1 MAPRIGQKMIEIT
14 LPDKSKRY
22 FDEPPSIF
30 ELAQDIGP
38 GLAKATLAGVING
51 EEYDACDL
59 IEKNSEVSIL
69 TNKDQQGIDI
79 IRHSCAHLFGHAIKQ
94 IFPKTKMAIGPIIE
108 DGFYYDIDLDHK
120 LTQQDLAMIEKR
132 MKELA
137 RTSYLVEK
145 KVVPHKEAVKVFKSS
160 KEDYKLEILKDIDN
174 SEKVALPA
182 SLILKYLQKILR
194 PLVLFV
200 NFFSNFFMRLLG
212 TKETTINED
221 LSPEELKSVL
231 ENSGDLIPKKYQD
244 MLISVLEL
252 DKVSVDEVMTQRSV
266 VIGIDI
272 NQPIENI
279 LSNLQNN
286 QKDFLPVYNES
297 LDDLRGVIDLY
308 GITSFLSNEDKS
320 IESLIES
327 LDEAYFIPENTPL
340 STQLFNFQK
349 NKKTVAVII
358 DEYGSV
364 KGLVTIKDV
373 LEEIVGELAT
383 DIDRETVEIME
394 QKDGSY
400 LIDASIP
407 LRELNKKLNWQ
418 LPINGA
424 KTLNGLII
432 DQVETIPENNIK
444 IEIDNYAIE
453 TVLIRNNMIKIARV
467 LQVEQEDEELSDD

>member
-1 MAPRIGQKMIEIT
+1 MMSLNRYRLKHLVKENDKGAIRADKLLKRPDRLLGVILIGNNFVNILAASLTTVLCLNLFGDSGVVIGSIVLTLIILVFAEIT
-14 LPDKSKRY
+14 
-22 FDEPPSIF
+22 
-30 ELAQDIGP
+30 
-38 GLAKATLAGVING
+38 
-51 EEYDACDL
+51 
-59 IEKNSEVSIL
+59 
-69 TNKDQQGIDI
+69 
-79 IRHSCAHLFGHAIKQ
+79 
-94 IFPKTKMAIGPIIE
+94 PKTFAA
-108 DGFYYDIDLDHK
+108 L
-120 LTQQDLAMIEKR
+120 
-132 MKELA
+132 
-137 RTSYLVEK
+137 
-145 KVVPHKEAVKVFKSS
+145 
-160 KEDYKLEILKDIDN
+160 N

-252 DKVSVDEVMTQRSV
+252 DKVSVDEVMTQRSE

-394 QKDGSY
+394 QKDGSF

-467 LQVEQEDEELSDD
+467 LQIEQEDEELSDD

>member
-1 MAPRIGQKMIEIT
+1 MMSLNRYRLKHLVKENDKGAIRADKLLKRPDRLLGVILIGNNFVNILAASLTTVLCLNLFGDSGVVIGSIVLTLIILVFAEIT
-14 LPDKSKRY
+14 
-22 FDEPPSIF
+22 
-30 ELAQDIGP
+30 
-38 GLAKATLAGVING
+38 
-51 EEYDACDL
+51 
-59 IEKNSEVSIL
+59 
-69 TNKDQQGIDI
+69 
-79 IRHSCAHLFGHAIKQ
+79 
-94 IFPKTKMAIGPIIE
+94 PKTFAA
-108 DGFYYDIDLDHK
+108 L
-120 LTQQDLAMIEKR
+120 
-132 MKELA
+132 
-137 RTSYLVEK
+137 
-145 KVVPHKEAVKVFKSS
+145 
-160 KEDYKLEILKDIDN
+160 N

-252 DKVSVDEVMTQRSV
+252 DKVSVDEVMTQRSE

-272 NQPIENI
+272 NQPIETI

-308 GITSFLSNEDKS
+308 GITSFLSNENKS
-320 IESLIES
+320 IESLIDS

-383 DIDRETVEIME
+383 DIDRESVEIME

-467 LQVEQEDEELSDD
+467 LQIEQEDEELSDD

>member
-1 MAPRIGQKMIEIT
+1 MMSLNRYRLKHLVKENDKGAIRADKLLKRPDRLLGVILIGNNFVNILAASLTTVLCLNLFGDSGVVIGSIVLTLFILVFAEIT
-14 LPDKSKRY
+14 
-22 FDEPPSIF
+22 
-30 ELAQDIGP
+30 
-38 GLAKATLAGVING
+38 
-51 EEYDACDL
+51 
-59 IEKNSEVSIL
+59 
-69 TNKDQQGIDI
+69 
-79 IRHSCAHLFGHAIKQ
+79 
-94 IFPKTKMAIGPIIE
+94 PKTFAA
-108 DGFYYDIDLDHK
+108 L
-120 LTQQDLAMIEKR
+120 
-132 MKELA
+132 
-137 RTSYLVEK
+137 
-145 KVVPHKEAVKVFKSS
+145 
-160 KEDYKLEILKDIDN
+160 N

-252 DKVSVDEVMTQRSV
+252 DKVSVDEVMTQRSE

-308 GITSFLSNEDKS
+308 GITAFLSNEDKS

-383 DIDRETVEIME
+383 DIDKETVEIME

-400 LIDASIP
+400 LIDASVP

-444 IEIDNYAIE
+444 IEIDNYVIE

-467 LQVEQEDEELSDD
+467 LQIKQEDEELSDD

>member
-1 MAPRIGQKMIEIT
+1 MMSLNRYRLKHLVKENDKGAIRADKLLKRPDRLLGVILIGNNFVNILAASLTTVLCLNLFGDSGVVIGSIVLTLIILVFAEIT
-14 LPDKSKRY
+14 
-22 FDEPPSIF
+22 
-30 ELAQDIGP
+30 
-38 GLAKATLAGVING
+38 
-51 EEYDACDL
+51 
-59 IEKNSEVSIL
+59 
-69 TNKDQQGIDI
+69 
-79 IRHSCAHLFGHAIKQ
+79 
-94 IFPKTKMAIGPIIE
+94 PKTFAA
-108 DGFYYDIDLDHK
+108 L
-120 LTQQDLAMIEKR
+120 
-132 MKELA
+132 
-137 RTSYLVEK
+137 
-145 KVVPHKEAVKVFKSS
+145 
-160 KEDYKLEILKDIDN
+160 N

-252 DKVSVDEVMTQRSV
+252 DKVSVDEVMTQRSE

-272 NQPIENI
+272 NQPIETI

-383 DIDRETVEIME
+383 DIDRETLEIME

-444 IEIDNYAIE
+444 IEIENYSIE

-467 LQVEQEDEELSDD
+467 LQIEQEDEELSDD

>member
-1 MAPRIGQKMIEIT
+1 MMSLNRYRLKHLVKENDKGAIRADKLLKRPDRLLGVILIGNNFVNILAASLTTVLCLNLFGDSGVVIGSIVLTLIILVFAEIT
-14 LPDKSKRY
+14 
-22 FDEPPSIF
+22 
-30 ELAQDIGP
+30 
-38 GLAKATLAGVING
+38 
-51 EEYDACDL
+51 
-59 IEKNSEVSIL
+59 
-69 TNKDQQGIDI
+69 
-79 IRHSCAHLFGHAIKQ
+79 
-94 IFPKTKMAIGPIIE
+94 PKTFAA
-108 DGFYYDIDLDHK
+108 L
-120 LTQQDLAMIEKR
+120 
-132 MKELA
+132 
-137 RTSYLVEK
+137 
-145 KVVPHKEAVKVFKSS
+145 
-160 KEDYKLEILKDIDN
+160 N

-252 DKVSVDEVMTQRSV
+252 DKVSVDEVMTQRSE

-373 LEEIVGELAT
+373 LEEIVGEPAT

>member
-1 MAPRIGQKMIEIT
+1 MMSLNRYRLKHLVKENDKGAIRADKLLKRPDRLLGVILIGNNFVNILAASLTTVLCINLFGDRGVVIGSIVLTLIILVFAEIT
-14 LPDKSKRY
+14 
-22 FDEPPSIF
+22 
-30 ELAQDIGP
+30 
-38 GLAKATLAGVING
+38 
-51 EEYDACDL
+51 
-59 IEKNSEVSIL
+59 
-69 TNKDQQGIDI
+69 
-79 IRHSCAHLFGHAIKQ
+79 
-94 IFPKTKMAIGPIIE
+94 PKTFAA
-108 DGFYYDIDLDHK
+108 L
-120 LTQQDLAMIEKR
+120 
-132 MKELA
+132 
-137 RTSYLVEK
+137 
-145 KVVPHKEAVKVFKSS
+145 
-160 KEDYKLEILKDIDN
+160 N

-252 DKVSVDEVMTQRSV
+252 DKVSVDEVMTQRSE

-308 GITSFLSNEDKS
+308 GITAFLSNEDKS

-383 DIDRETVEIME
+383 DIDKETVEIME

-400 LIDASIP
+400 LIDASVP

-444 IEIDNYAIE
+444 IEIDNYVIE

-467 LQVEQEDEELSDD
+467 LQIKQEDEELSDD

>member
-1 MAPRIGQKMIEIT
+1 MLFSSIVFLLFLSAFFSGVETAMMSLNRYRLKHLVKENDKGAIRADKLLKRPDRLLGVILIGNNFVNILAASLTTVLCINLFGDSGVVIGSIVLTLIILVFAEIT
-14 LPDKSKRY
+14 
-22 FDEPPSIF
+22 
-30 ELAQDIGP
+30 
-38 GLAKATLAGVING
+38 
-51 EEYDACDL
+51 
-59 IEKNSEVSIL
+59 
-69 TNKDQQGIDI
+69 
-79 IRHSCAHLFGHAIKQ
+79 
-94 IFPKTKMAIGPIIE
+94 PKTFAA
-108 DGFYYDIDLDHK
+108 L
-120 LTQQDLAMIEKR
+120 
-132 MKELA
+132 
-137 RTSYLVEK
+137 
-145 KVVPHKEAVKVFKSS
+145 
-160 KEDYKLEILKDIDN
+160 N

-252 DKVSVDEVMTQRSV
+252 DKVSVDEVMTQRSE

-308 GITSFLSNEDKS
+308 GITAFLSNEDKS

-383 DIDRETVEIME
+383 DIDKETVEIME

-400 LIDASIP
+400 LIDASVP

-444 IEIDNYAIE
+444 IEIDNYVIE

-467 LQVEQEDEELSDD
+467 LQIKQEDEELSDD

>member
-1 MAPRIGQKMIEIT
+1 MMSLNRYRLKYLVKENDKGAIRADKLLKRPDRLLGVILIGNNFVNILAASLTTVLCLNLFGDSGVVIGSIVLTLIILVFAEIT
-14 LPDKSKRY
+14 
-22 FDEPPSIF
+22 
-30 ELAQDIGP
+30 
-38 GLAKATLAGVING
+38 
-51 EEYDACDL
+51 
-59 IEKNSEVSIL
+59 
-69 TNKDQQGIDI
+69 
-79 IRHSCAHLFGHAIKQ
+79 
-94 IFPKTKMAIGPIIE
+94 PKTFAA
-108 DGFYYDIDLDHK
+108 L
-120 LTQQDLAMIEKR
+120 
-132 MKELA
+132 
-137 RTSYLVEK
+137 
-145 KVVPHKEAVKVFKSS
+145 
-160 KEDYKLEILKDIDN
+160 N

-212 TKETTINED
+212 TKNTSINED

-252 DKVSVDEVMTQRSV
+252 DKVSVDEVMTQRSE

-279 LSNLQNN
+279 LSTLQNN

-308 GITSFLSNEDKS
+308 GITSFLSNENKS
-320 IESLIES
+320 IESLIDS

-383 DIDRETVEIME
+383 DIDRESVEIME

-467 LQVEQEDEELSDD
+467 LQIEQEDEELSDD

>member
-1 MAPRIGQKMIEIT
+1 MNE
-14 LPDKSKRY
+14 L
-22 FDEPPSIF
+22 SIF
-30 ELAQDIGP
+30 ILIIVFLIVCSAFFSSSETALTAVSEARINELVNKGNKK
-38 GLAKATLAGVING
+38 AK
-51 EEYDACDL
+51 L
-59 IEKNSEVSIL
+59 IEKIL
-69 TNKDQQGIDI
+69 KNRDKMIGTILIGNNFVNILAA
-79 IRHSCAHLFGHAIKQ
+79 SLTTVLCLNLFGDSGVVIGSIVLTLIILVFAEIT
-94 IFPKTKMAIGPIIE
+94 PKTFAA
-108 DGFYYDIDLDHK
+108 L
-120 LTQQDLAMIEKR
+120 
-132 MKELA
+132 
-137 RTSYLVEK
+137 
-145 KVVPHKEAVKVFKSS
+145 
-160 KEDYKLEILKDIDN
+160 N

-182 SLILKYLQKILR
+182 SLNLKYLQKILR

-252 DKVSVDEVMTQRSV
+252 DKVSVDEVMTQRSE

-272 NQPIENI
+272 NQPIETI

-444 IEIDNYAIE
+444 IKIENYSIE

-467 LQVEQEDEELSDD
+467 LQIEQEDEELSDD

>member
-1 MAPRIGQKMIEIT
+1 MMSLNRYRLKHLVKENDKGAIRADKLLKRPDRLLGVILIGNNFVNILAASLTTVLCLNLFGDSGVVIGSIVLTLIILVFAEIT
-14 LPDKSKRY
+14 
-22 FDEPPSIF
+22 
-30 ELAQDIGP
+30 
-38 GLAKATLAGVING
+38 
-51 EEYDACDL
+51 
-59 IEKNSEVSIL
+59 
-69 TNKDQQGIDI
+69 
-79 IRHSCAHLFGHAIKQ
+79 
-94 IFPKTKMAIGPIIE
+94 PKTFAA
-108 DGFYYDIDLDHK
+108 L
-120 LTQQDLAMIEKR
+120 
-132 MKELA
+132 
-137 RTSYLVEK
+137 
-145 KVVPHKEAVKVFKSS
+145 
-160 KEDYKLEILKDIDN
+160 N

-252 DKVSVDEVMTQRSV
+252 DKVSVDEVMTQRSE

-383 DIDRETVEIME
+383 DIDRETLEIME

-400 LIDASIP
+400 LIDASVP

-444 IEIDNYAIE
+444 IEIENYSIE

-467 LQVEQEDEELSDD
+467 LQIEQEDEELSDD

>member
-1 MAPRIGQKMIEIT
+1 MMSLNRYRLKHLVKENDKGAIRADKLLKRPDRLLGVILIGNNFVNILAASLTTVLCLNLFGDSGVVIGSIVLTLIILVFAEIT
-14 LPDKSKRY
+14 
-22 FDEPPSIF
+22 
-30 ELAQDIGP
+30 
-38 GLAKATLAGVING
+38 
-51 EEYDACDL
+51 
-59 IEKNSEVSIL
+59 
-69 TNKDQQGIDI
+69 
-79 IRHSCAHLFGHAIKQ
+79 
-94 IFPKTKMAIGPIIE
+94 PKTFAA
-108 DGFYYDIDLDHK
+108 L
-120 LTQQDLAMIEKR
+120 
-132 MKELA
+132 
-137 RTSYLVEK
+137 
-145 KVVPHKEAVKVFKSS
+145 
-160 KEDYKLEILKDIDN
+160 N

-252 DKVSVDEVMTQRSV
+252 DKVSVDEVMTQRSE

-286 QKDFLPVYNES
+286 QRDFLPVYNES

-432 DQVETIPENNIK
+432 DQIETIPENNIK
-444 IEIDNYAIE
+444 IEIENYSIE

-467 LQVEQEDEELSDD
+467 LQIEQEDEELSDD

>member
-1 MAPRIGQKMIEIT
+1 MMSLNRYRLKHLVKENNKGAIRADKLLKRPDRLLGVILIGNNFVNILAASLTTVLCLNLFGDSGVVIGSIVLTLIILVFAEIT
-14 LPDKSKRY
+14 
-22 FDEPPSIF
+22 
-30 ELAQDIGP
+30 
-38 GLAKATLAGVING
+38 
-51 EEYDACDL
+51 
-59 IEKNSEVSIL
+59 
-69 TNKDQQGIDI
+69 
-79 IRHSCAHLFGHAIKQ
+79 
-94 IFPKTKMAIGPIIE
+94 PKTFAA
-108 DGFYYDIDLDHK
+108 L
-120 LTQQDLAMIEKR
+120 
-132 MKELA
+132 
-137 RTSYLVEK
+137 
-145 KVVPHKEAVKVFKSS
+145 
-160 KEDYKLEILKDIDN
+160 N

-212 TKETTINED
+212 TKETSFNED

-252 DKVSVDEVMTQRSV
+252 DKVSVDEVMTQRSE

-349 NKKTVAVII
+349 NKKTVAVVI

-364 KGLVTIKDV
+364 KGIVTIKDV

-383 DIDRETVEIME
+383 DIDKETVEIME

-418 LPINGA
+418 LPFNGA

-432 DQVETIPENNIK
+432 DEIETIPEKNIK
-444 IEIDNYAIE
+444 IEIENYSIE

-467 LQVEQEDEELSDD
+467 LQIDREDEELSEE

>member
-1 MAPRIGQKMIEIT
+1 MADVNPWMLFSSIVFLLFLSAFFSGVETAMMSLNRYRLKHLVKENDKGAIRADKLLKRPDRLLGVILIGNNFVNILAASLTTVLCLNLFGDSGVVIGSIVLTLIILVFAEIT
-14 LPDKSKRY
+14 
-22 FDEPPSIF
+22 
-30 ELAQDIGP
+30 
-38 GLAKATLAGVING
+38 
-51 EEYDACDL
+51 
-59 IEKNSEVSIL
+59 
-69 TNKDQQGIDI
+69 
-79 IRHSCAHLFGHAIKQ
+79 
-94 IFPKTKMAIGPIIE
+94 PKTFAA
-108 DGFYYDIDLDHK
+108 L
-120 LTQQDLAMIEKR
+120 
-132 MKELA
+132 
-137 RTSYLVEK
+137 
-145 KVVPHKEAVKVFKSS
+145 
-160 KEDYKLEILKDIDN
+160 N

-252 DKVSVDEVMTQRSV
+252 DKVSVDEVMTQRSE

-383 DIDRETVEIME
+383 DIDRETLEIME

-467 LQVEQEDEELSDD
+467 LQIEQEDEELSDD

>member
-1 MAPRIGQKMIEIT
+1 MMSLNRYRLKYLVKENDKGAIRADKLLKRPDRLLGVILIGNNFVNILAASLTTVLCLNLFGDSGVVIGSIVLTLIILVFAEIT
-14 LPDKSKRY
+14 
-22 FDEPPSIF
+22 
-30 ELAQDIGP
+30 
-38 GLAKATLAGVING
+38 
-51 EEYDACDL
+51 
-59 IEKNSEVSIL
+59 
-69 TNKDQQGIDI
+69 
-79 IRHSCAHLFGHAIKQ
+79 
-94 IFPKTKMAIGPIIE
+94 PKTFAA
-108 DGFYYDIDLDHK
+108 L
-120 LTQQDLAMIEKR
+120 
-132 MKELA
+132 
-137 RTSYLVEK
+137 
-145 KVVPHKEAVKVFKSS
+145 
-160 KEDYKLEILKDIDN
+160 N

-212 TKETTINED
+212 TKNTSINED

-252 DKVSVDEVMTQRSV
+252 DKVCVDEVMTQRSE

-279 LSNLQNN
+279 LSTLQNN

-308 GITSFLSNEDKS
+308 GITSFLSNENKS
-320 IESLIES
+320 IESLIDS

-373 LEEIVGELAT
+373 LEVIVGELAT
-383 DIDRETVEIME
+383 DIDRESVEIME

-467 LQVEQEDEELSDD
+467 LQIKEEDEELSND